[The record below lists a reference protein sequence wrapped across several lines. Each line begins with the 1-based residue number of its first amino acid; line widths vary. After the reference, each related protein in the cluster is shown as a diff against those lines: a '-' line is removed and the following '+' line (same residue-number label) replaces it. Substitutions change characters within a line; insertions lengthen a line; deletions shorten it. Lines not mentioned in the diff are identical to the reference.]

1 MASRIHRRK
10 RAKAD
15 LDSIWTY
22 IAADNG
28 EAAEELLDRFGTVF
42 EMLVQNP
49 LAGRP
54 RPDLGQNV
62 RSFAVANYMIFYIP
76 YSTGVDIVRVIHG
89 RQDIG
94 PADMA

>member
-15 LDSIWTY
+15 VDSISAY
-22 IAADNG
+22 VAADNG
-28 EAAEELLDRFGTVF
+28 KAAEELLDRFGKIF

-49 LAGRP
+49 QAGRR

-62 RSFAVANYMIFYIP
+62 RSFAVDNYVIFYIP
-76 YSTGVDIVRVIHG
+76 QSAGIDIIRVMHG
-89 RQDIG
+89 RRDIG
-94 PADMA
+94 PADLA

>member
-1 MASRIHRRK
+1 V
-10 RAKAD
+10 
-15 LDSIWTY
+15 DSIWAY

-28 EAAEELLDRFGTVF
+28 KAAEELLDRFGKVF

-62 RSFAVANYMIFYIP
+62 RSFTVANYMIFYIP
-76 YSTGVDIVRVIHG
+76 QSAGVDIVRVIHG
-89 RQDIG
+89 RQDID
-94 PADMA
+94 ADDMA

>member
-1 MASRIHRRK
+1 V
-10 RAKAD
+10 
-15 LDSIWTY
+15 DSIWAY

-28 EAAEELLDRFGTVF
+28 KAAEELLDRFGKVF

-49 LAGRP
+49 QAGRP

-62 RSFAVANYMIFYIP
+62 RSFAVANYIILYIP
-76 YSTGVDIVRVIHG
+76 QSAGIDIVRVVHG

-94 PADMA
+94 PADMT

>member
-1 MASRIHRRK
+1 V
-10 RAKAD
+10 
-15 LDSIWTY
+15 DSISAY

-28 EAAEELLDRFGTVF
+28 KAAEELLDRFGKVF

-49 LAGRP
+49 RAGRR

-62 RSFAVANYMIFYIP
+62 RSFAVDNYVIFYIP
-76 YSTGVDIVRVIHG
+76 QSAGIDIIRVIHG
-89 RQDIG
+89 RRDIG

>member
-1 MASRIHRRK
+1 M
-10 RAKAD
+10 
-15 LDSIWTY
+15 DSISAY
-22 IAADNG
+22 VAADNG
-28 EAAEELLDRFGTVF
+28 RAAEELLDRFGKVF

-54 RPDLGQNV
+54 RPDLGQNI

-76 YSTGVDIVRVIHG
+76 QTAGVDIVRVMHG

>member
-1 MASRIHRRK
+1 MASRIDRRK
-10 RAKAD
+10 HARAD

-28 EAAEELLDRFGTVF
+28 KAADALLDRFGTAF

-49 LAGRP
+49 QAGRP
-54 RPDLGQNV
+54 RPDLGQNL

-76 YSTGVDIVRVIHG
+76 RSGGVDIVRVMHG
-89 RQDIG
+89 RQNID
-94 PADMA
+94 ADDMA

>member
-10 RAKAD
+10 RARAD

-28 EAAEELLDRFGTVF
+28 KAADALLNRIGAVYK
-42 EMLVQNP
+42 MLVENP

-54 RPDLGQNV
+54 RPDLGKDL
-62 RSFAVANYMIFYIP
+62 RSFAVANLVIFYIP
-76 YSTGVDIVRVIHG
+76 VSDGIEVVRVMSA
-89 RQDIG
+89 RQDID
-94 PADMA
+94 ADDMA